1 MLRGSILAACAALLS
16 TVWPSTASAERAELR
31 VTLTGIQVVPGPGDA
46 DGTGSVE
53 IRVDS
58 GEDQLCWD
66 LYARQI
72 EPATAVHIYRG
83 AAGIAGTP
91 VITLTT
97 PGADGHSRGCLP
109 IDEPMFLELATRGHQ
124 YYVNVLTEAHPGGAI
139 RGQLRGGSTRRRR
152 LIVDH

>member
-1 MLRGSILAACAALLS
+1 MRRFVPAACAALLS
-16 TVWPSTASAERAELR
+16 ILWSSAACAERAELR

-72 EPATAVHIYRG
+72 DTVTAVHIHRG
-83 AAGIAGTP
+83 AAGVAGSP

-97 PGADGHSRGCLP
+97 PGANGHSRGCLP
-109 IDEPMFLELATRGHQ
+109 IDEPMFLELATRGHE
-124 YYVNVLTEAHPGGAI
+124 YYVNVHTEAHPEGAI
-139 RGQLRGGSTRRRR
+139 RGQLRGGTTRRRR